1 MVGFA
6 VIAFALLV
14 TGMLFI
20 FFLSAM
26 NTGGLSK
33 RKRETIIKPKRGEN
47 HRLVLDEDG
56 ELIEFDAPAKHRIS
70 ER

>member
-1 MVGFA
+1 MLGFA

-26 NTGGLSK
+26 STGGLSK
-33 RKRETIIKPKRGEN
+33 RKRETTIKPKRGEN
-47 HRLVLDEDG
+47 NRLILDDDG
-56 ELIEFDAPAKHRIS
+56 ELIEFDAPAKYRNGES
-70 ER
+70 